1 MTTLCLLDEDYILD
15 EVLTFELEKMGVGK
29 AAVIFVAEVGFEHSR
44 FELFIKQPK
53 MFISQQ
59 VVFLWPK

>member
-1 MTTLCLLDEDYILD
+1 
-15 EVLTFELEKMGVGK
+15 MGVGR
-29 AAVIFVAEVGFEHSR
+29 AAVIFVAEGFEHSR

-53 MFISQQ
+53 MSISQQ